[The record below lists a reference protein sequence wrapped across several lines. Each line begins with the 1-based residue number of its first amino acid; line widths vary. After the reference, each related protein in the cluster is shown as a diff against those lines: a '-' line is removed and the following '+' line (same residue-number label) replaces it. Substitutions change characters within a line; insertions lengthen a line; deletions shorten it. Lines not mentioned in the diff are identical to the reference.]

1 MVVVVG
7 SCGCK
12 SVMQRMAEAL
22 FLFVVRLA
30 LNRHRVEGQGQGEAF
45 VLRFM
50 DTVWYY
56 F

>member
-1 MVVVVG
+1 MLVVVG

-22 FLFVVRLA
+22 FLFVVQLA
-30 LNRHRVEGQGQGEAF
+30 LNRHRVEGEGEEGF

-56 F
+56 V